1 MTGKMMIS
9 IEKILLDEK
18 PDIVF
23 VQ

>member
-18 PDIVF
+18 PDVVF